1 MTTQTQKYKDVKAV
15 SNSILTLFEQDL
27 RAFKNYWIYNKDP
40 FNSDEENISFELGS
54 VVDTLLTRKDNFYD
68 IYYVSQASDP
78 TPQMKK
84 FCRNLFKIWPTGTST
99 SQEREVLFQKAYEET
114 KFGRDSLESVKKK
127 FSECTEFFN
136 TLVRARGKS
145 VISQELYDRAS
156 KIVDQLLTN
165 PFTKEIFEVKTVELG
180 NTGLDLI
187 TVINQL
193 EIYSEYTSE
202 EGGCNIPIKGALD
215 KVIIDHNKKIV
226 YPYDIKT
233 SSNLHEFKESY
244 IKYRYFRQA
253 SYYTWLLKKWLREG
267 GWVGYTI
274 APFKFIVA
282 STVGEGAY
290 IYECS
295 ANDLQASIFGKSTKK
310 LEFQYGWKDLL
321 DDICWHIQ
329 NNKWDYPRMV
339 YENNGII
346 RLDEFYP
353 TDSDLGFLI
362 F

>member
-15 SNSILTLFEQDL
+15 SNSILTIFEQDL
-27 RAFKNYWIYNKDP
+27 RAFKNYWLYNRNP
-40 FNSDEENISFELGS
+40 FDSDEENASFELGS

-68 IYYVSQASDP
+68 IYYVSSASDP

-84 FCRNLFKIWPTGTST
+84 FCKNLFKIWPTGSTT
-99 SQEREVLFQKAYEET
+99 SQEREVLFQKAYDET

-136 TLVRARGKS
+136 TLVRAKGKS
-145 VISQELYDRAS
+145 VISQDVYNRANG
-156 KIVDQLLTN
+156 IVDHLLSN
-165 PFTKEIFEVKTVELG
+165 PFTKEIFETKEVDLA
-180 NTGLDLI
+180 GLPI
-187 TVINQL
+187 VSVINQL
-193 EIYSEYTSE
+193 EIYSEYTSI

-253 SYYTWLLKKWLREG
+253 SYYTWLLNKWLIEG

-282 STVGEGAY
+282 STTGEGAY
-290 IYECS
+290 IYEVS
-295 ANDLQASIFGKSTKK
+295 ESDLNRSVEGGWAIDGKFY
-310 LEFQYGWKDLL
+310 EGWKSLL
-321 DDICWHIQ
+321 NDICWHVQ
-329 NNKWDYPRMV
+329 NDKWNCPRKV

-346 RLDEFYP
+346 VLDCFV
-353 TDSDLGFLI
+353 
-362 F
+362 